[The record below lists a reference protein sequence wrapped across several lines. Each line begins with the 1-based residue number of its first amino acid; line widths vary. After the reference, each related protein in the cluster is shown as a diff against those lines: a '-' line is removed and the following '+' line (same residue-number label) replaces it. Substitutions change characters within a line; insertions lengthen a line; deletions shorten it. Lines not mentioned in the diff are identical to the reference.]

1 MQKQIK
7 IAAMSALL
15 LLGIGCSKTD
25 MNSDELQLK
34 NGTQLNVLSAVGT
47 DGCDVIN
54 FENVAPNTII
64 SSVTSAGG
72 VFVDMTS
79 HNTSSPGYDDAAI
92 VFNSSAPHKEDL
104 DLGTPSRLYGGKG
117 TSGHDQSDAG
127 LASNDTALGNIV
139 VIQNFTQYSAL
150 PYVANDDDNRDGLF
164 ETMTFDFSSVGTVTA
179 QSINIIDVEESEEK
193 ESGWVILYDVNGVEI
208 KRYPFFE
215 TWESGVQTIGLGN
228 TPGVEMIKLE
238 INGSIGFDNLR
249 FCVTPPPPPPPP
261 PTGCTRTQGYWKN
274 HGPVTKGNQSNEW
287 DVTSMM
293 LGSVLYTDLELLAIF
308 NTQPKKGNGLV
319 SLAHQLIA
327 AKLNIANGAGYTDA
341 VMDAIEAA
349 DALIGSTVIPPKGS
363 GFISSS
369 VTSSLNTTLT
379 MYNEGKLGTP
389 HCDD

>member
-1 MQKQIK
+1 MQKQFS

-15 LLGIGCSKTD
+15 LLGIGCTKTD
-25 MNSDELQLK
+25 MNSEELQLK
-34 NGTQLNVLSAVGT
+34 NSPHLNALSAVAS
-47 DGCDVIN
+47 DGCDVID

-79 HNTSSPGYDDAAI
+79 HNTSSPSYADAAI
-92 VFNSSAPHKEDL
+92 VFNSSDPHREDL
-104 DLGTPSRLYGGKG
+104 DLGTPSRLYGGPG
-117 TSGHDQSDAG
+117 TSGHNQSSAG

-139 VIQNFTQYSAL
+139 VIQNFTDYGSL
-150 PYVANDDDNRDGLF
+150 PYVANDDDNRDTEY

-179 QSINIIDVEESEEK
+179 QSINIIDVEASEEG
-193 ESGWVILYDVNGVEI
+193 ETGWVILYDANGAEI
-208 KRYPFFE
+208 SRYAFFE

-249 FCVTPPPPPPPP
+249 FCVDEVP
-261 PTGCTRTQGYWKN
+261 PTGCTRTQGYWKT
-274 HGPVTKGNQSNEW
+274 HGPSPKGNNANEW
-287 DVTSMM
+287 DVTNMT
-293 LGSVLYTDLELLAIF
+293 LGTVSYTDAQLLAIF

-327 AKLNIANGAGYTDA
+327 AKLNITNGAGYTQE
-341 VMDAIEAA
+341 VMDAIAAA
-349 DALIGSTVIPPKGS
+349 DALIGSKVIPPIGS

-369 VTSSLNTTLT
+369 VTASLTNILT
-379 MYNEGKLGTP
+379 RYNEGNLGIS